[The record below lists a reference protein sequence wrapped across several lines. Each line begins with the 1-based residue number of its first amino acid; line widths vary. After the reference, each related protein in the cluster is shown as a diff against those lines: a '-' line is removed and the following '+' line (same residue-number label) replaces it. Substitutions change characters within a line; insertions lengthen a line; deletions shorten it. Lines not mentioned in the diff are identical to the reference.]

1 MRPTGIGRPLPR
13 QFIPR
18 SQVDIFFVSQGKNVV
33 VCVRGGKTVISSA
46 VRKTPPTSST
56 DLVDN
61 TIVNVVI
68 SGALFVK
75 VACINKHTYVI

>member
-1 MRPTGIGRPLPR
+1 
-13 QFIPR
+13 
-18 SQVDIFFVSQGKNVV
+18 VDIFFFVLQGKNVV
-33 VCVRGGKTVISSA
+33 VCARGGKTVISSA

-68 SGALFVK
+68 SGVLFVK
-75 VACINKHTYVI
+75 VACISKHTYVI